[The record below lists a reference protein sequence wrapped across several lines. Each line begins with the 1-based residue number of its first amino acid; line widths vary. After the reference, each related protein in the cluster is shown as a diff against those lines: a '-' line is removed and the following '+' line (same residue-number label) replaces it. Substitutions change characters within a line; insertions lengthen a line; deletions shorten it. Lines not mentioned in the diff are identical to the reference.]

1 MTPAAPQR
9 KANTTKQIH
18 NLTHTNVK
26 AFKRKIDKLKPHFE
40 KGGRFQ
46 KLHSVFDGFYT
57 FLYTPNET
65 SGSGVHIHDSN
76 DSKRTMSIVVLA
88 LLPCCL
94 FGMYNI
100 GYQHVLATGEGAGT
114 LWSNFFYGLLQVL
127 PQIVVVY
134 VVGLGIEFISAQIRG
149 HEIQE
154 GFLVSGL
161 LIPMICPV
169 DTPLWMLAVA
179 VAFSVIFAKEIFG
192 GTGYNIFNVA
202 LVTRAFLFF
211 AYPSKM
217 SGDKVFVSLGSAAP
231 VDGFTGAT
239 PLGQLASATTEG
251 GVQLTNVVGQPLD
264 WWQAFLGLIPGS
276 WGETSTLCICIGAV
290 ILLFTG
296 MGSWRIMISGFLG
309 AFLMGL
315 LAHAYASP
323 LYPVTM
329 IPAIQQFC
337 YGGLA
342 FAIVFMATDPVTA
355 CRTNKGK
362 YIYGFLIGVIA
373 VLIRCYN
380 TGYPEGAMLAVLLMN
395 CFASLIDWCV
405 VRSNIKR
412 RLKRAA

>member
-1 MTPAAPQR
+1 M
-9 KANTTKQIH
+9 
-18 NLTHTNVK
+18 K
-26 AFKRKIDKLKPHFE
+26 AFKRKIDKIKPHFE
-40 KGGRFQ
+40 KGGRFE

-65 SGSGVHIHDSN
+65 SKSGVHIHDSN
-76 DSKRTMSIVVLA
+76 DSKRTMIIVVLA
-88 LLPCCL
+88 LLPCCI
-94 FGMYNI
+94 FGMYNV
-100 GYQHVLATGEGAGT
+100 GYQHFLATGT
-114 LWSNFFYGLLQVL
+114 PLTNLWTNFFYGFLQVV
-127 PQIVVVY
+127 PQILVVY
-134 VVGLGIEFISAQIRG
+134 FVGLGIEFISAQIRG

-169 DTPLWMLAVA
+169 DTPLWMLGVS
-179 VAFSVIFAKEIFG
+179 VAFAVIFAKEIFG

-217 SGDKVFVSLGSAAP
+217 SGDKVFVSLGNATP

-239 PLGQLASATTEG
+239 PLGQLGSATDST
-251 GVQLTNVVGQPLD
+251 VQITNAIGQPLD
-264 WWQAFLGLIPGS
+264 AWDAFLGLIPGS
-276 WGETSTLCICIGAV
+276 WGETSTLCICIGAI
-290 ILLFTG
+290 ILLMTG
-296 MGSWRIMISGFLG
+296 MGSWRIMLSGFVG

-315 LAHAYASP
+315 VAHGCASAT
-323 LYPVTM
+323 YPVTM
-329 IPAIQQFC
+329 IPAIEQFC

-342 FAIVFMATDPVTA
+342 FALVFMATDPVTA
-355 CRTNKGK
+355 CRTNTGK

-373 VLIRCYN
+373 ILIRCYN

-412 RLKRAA
+412 RLKRVA